1 MIAAI
6 HAGWKGAFKGIIK
19 RTLNFM
25 IKKGCDPKN
34 VTAVI
39 GPCISVKNYEVK
51 KDFIKKLIKKDG
63 KNKKFFKKIQNK
75 DFFDLKKYVLSQL
88 KALNIKKIDIINKNT
103 FNPKNNFFSARRS
116 ISRNENDYGRNI
128 SVIMIN
134 WQYLMKLL
142 TGNSNKP
149 LSKNIAKY
157 LKSKLVNSSIKKFS
171 DGEIYIEINEN
182 IRGNSI
188 FIIQSISSPAN
199 DNLMELLLCIDA
211 LKRSSAKNITA
222 VIPYFGYARQD
233 RKVVPRTSISAK
245 LVSNLITKA
254 GADRVVTVD
263 LHAGQIQGFFDI
275 PVDNLFATPIFARH
289 AKKNIKSKNI
299 ICVAPDVGGTERAR
313 ALGKILNVELAIVD
327 KRRPKPGQ
335 SKVMNVI
342 GNVKG
347 KTCIIVD
354 DIIDSGGTI
363 VNAAKALKDRGAKE
377 VYVYITHGVLSGEA
391 VDKIKKSVIR
401 KLVITDTIDNHDK
414 IKNVKNIE
422 VLPISALMGEA
433 IKRISNSTSVS
444 DLFK

>member
-1 MIAAI
+1 
-6 HAGWKGAFKGIIK
+6 
-19 RTLNFM
+19 
-25 IKKGCDPKN
+25 
-34 VTAVI
+34 
-39 GPCISVKNYEVK
+39 
-51 KDFIKKLIKKDG
+51 
-63 KNKKFFKKIQNK
+63 
-75 DFFDLKKYVLSQL
+75 
-88 KALNIKKIDIINKNT
+88 
-103 FNPKNNFFSARRS
+103 
-116 ISRNENDYGRNI
+116 
-128 SVIMIN
+128 
-134 WQYLMKLL
+134 MKLL
-142 TGNSNKP
+142 SGNSNKP
-149 LSKNIAKY
+149 LSKKIAQY
-157 LKSKLVNSSIKKFS
+157 LKSKLVNSSIRNFS
-171 DGEIYIEINEN
+171 DGEIYVEINEN

-188 FIIQSISSPAN
+188 FLIQSISSPAN

-222 VIPYFGYARQD
+222 VVPYFGYARQD
-233 RKVVPRTSISAK
+233 RKVAPRTSISAK
-245 LVSNLITKA
+245 LVSNLITKS

-289 AKKNIKSKNI
+289 VKKKIKSKNL

-313 ALGKILNVELAIVD
+313 ALGKILNVGLAIVD

-335 SKVMNVI
+335 SQVMNIV
-342 GNVKG
+342 GDVKG

-391 VDKIKKSVIR
+391 VKKIKNSVI
-401 KLVITDTIDNHDK
+401 KNLVITDTIDNSNRVK
-414 IKNVKNIE
+414 GAKNIE
-422 VLPISALMGEA
+422 VLSISSLMGEA

>member
-1 MIAAI
+1 
-6 HAGWKGAFKGIIK
+6 
-19 RTLNFM
+19 
-25 IKKGCDPKN
+25 
-34 VTAVI
+34 
-39 GPCISVKNYEVK
+39 
-51 KDFIKKLIKKDG
+51 
-63 KNKKFFKKIQNK
+63 
-75 DFFDLKKYVLSQL
+75 
-88 KALNIKKIDIINKNT
+88 
-103 FNPKNNFFSARRS
+103 
-116 ISRNENDYGRNI
+116 
-128 SVIMIN
+128 
-134 WQYLMKLL
+134 MKLL
-142 TGNSNKP
+142 SGNSNKI
-149 LSKNIAKY
+149 LSKKISKY
-157 LKSKLVNSSIKKFS
+157 LKSKLINSSIRKFA

-254 GADRVVTVD
+254 GADRVVTLD
-263 LHAGQIQGFFDI
+263 LHAGQVQGFFDI
-275 PVDNLFATPIFARH
+275 PVDNLFCTPIFARH
-289 AKKNIKSKNI
+289 VKKNIKSRNI

-313 ALGKILNVELAIVD
+313 ALGKSLDVGLAIVD
-327 KRRPKPGQ
+327 KRRPAPGKSQ
-335 SKVMNVI
+335 VMNVI
-342 GNVKG
+342 GNVKN

-363 VNAAKALKDRGAKE
+363 VNSAKALKDRGAKE

-391 VDKIKKSVIR
+391 VRNIQKSAIK
-401 KLVITDTIDNHDK
+401 KLVITDSIDNQIRVNK
-414 IKNVKNIE
+414 AKNIE
-422 VLPISALMGEA
+422 ILTISNLMGEA

>member
-1 MIAAI
+1 
-6 HAGWKGAFKGIIK
+6 
-19 RTLNFM
+19 
-25 IKKGCDPKN
+25 
-34 VTAVI
+34 
-39 GPCISVKNYEVK
+39 
-51 KDFIKKLIKKDG
+51 
-63 KNKKFFKKIQNK
+63 
-75 DFFDLKKYVLSQL
+75 
-88 KALNIKKIDIINKNT
+88 
-103 FNPKNNFFSARRS
+103 
-116 ISRNENDYGRNI
+116 
-128 SVIMIN
+128 
-134 WQYLMKLL
+134 MKLL
-142 TGNSNKP
+142 TGNSNKV

-157 LKSKLVNSSIKKFS
+157 LKTKLVNSSIRKFA

-188 FIIQSISSPAN
+188 FIVQSISSPAN
-199 DNLMELLLCIDA
+199 DNLMELLLSIDA

-275 PVDNLFATPIFARH
+275 PVDNLFSTPIFARH
-289 AKKNIKSKNI
+289 ARKKIKSKKV

-313 ALGKILNVELAIVD
+313 ALGKLLNVGLAIVD

-335 SKVMNVI
+335 SQVMNVI
-342 GNVKG
+342 GDVKG
-347 KTCIIVD
+347 QTCIIVD

-363 VNAAKALKDRGAKE
+363 VNAAKALKSRGAKD
-377 VYVYITHGVLSGEA
+377 VYVYITHGVLSGDA
-391 VDKIKKSVIR
+391 IKKIKNSVI
-401 KLVITDTIDNHDK
+401 KNLVITDTIDNVHK
-414 IKNVKNIE
+414 TKNVKNIE
-422 VLPISALMGEA
+422 VLPISGLMGEA

>member
-1 MIAAI
+1 
-6 HAGWKGAFKGIIK
+6 
-19 RTLNFM
+19 
-25 IKKGCDPKN
+25 
-34 VTAVI
+34 
-39 GPCISVKNYEVK
+39 
-51 KDFIKKLIKKDG
+51 
-63 KNKKFFKKIQNK
+63 
-75 DFFDLKKYVLSQL
+75 
-88 KALNIKKIDIINKNT
+88 
-103 FNPKNNFFSARRS
+103 
-116 ISRNENDYGRNI
+116 
-128 SVIMIN
+128 
-134 WQYLMKLL
+134 MKLL
-142 TGNSNKP
+142 TGNSNKI
-149 LSKNIAKY
+149 LSKSIAKY
-157 LKSKLVNSSIKKFS
+157 LKSKLVNSSIRKFS
-171 DGEIYIEINEN
+171 DGELYVEINEN

-188 FIIQSISSPAN
+188 FIIQSTCSPAN

-289 AKKNIKSKNI
+289 IKKKIKSKKI

-313 ALGKILNVELAIVD
+313 ALGKLLNVGLAIVD

-335 SKVMNVI
+335 SQVMNVI
-342 GNVKG
+342 GDVKD
-347 KTCIIVD
+347 KTCVIVD

-363 VNAAKALKDRGAKE
+363 VNAAKALKERGAKE
-377 VYVYITHGVLSGEA
+377 VYVYITHGVLSGDA
-391 VDKIKKSVIR
+391 VKKIKSSVI
-401 KLVITDTIDNHDK
+401 KNLVITDTIDNGQK
-414 IKNVKNIE
+414 TQNVKNIE
-422 VLPISALMGEA
+422 VLPISGLMGEA